1 MLQGDYNVHHS
12 IFQPLQD
19 YNLLVLQ
26 EHNVSVRE
34 SKLHSCFIAA
44 GADALEDSQLCIPSN
59 WTVERQKKS
68 KQGEDEE
75 GERGRICKQV

>member
-1 MLQGDYNVHHS
+1 M
-12 IFQPLQD
+12 
-19 YNLLVLQ
+19 
-26 EHNVSVRE
+26 RE